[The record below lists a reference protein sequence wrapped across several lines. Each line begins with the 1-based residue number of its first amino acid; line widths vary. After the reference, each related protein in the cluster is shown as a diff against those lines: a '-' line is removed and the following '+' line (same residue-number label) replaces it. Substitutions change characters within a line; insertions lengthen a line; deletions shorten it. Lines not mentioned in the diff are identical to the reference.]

1 MKITPILYSRP
12 LSNGNHQVKI
22 RVHSEGKTTYLNT
35 GFDIPKNR
43 WDNQLRR
50 VKEHKTY
57 PEHEKINLKIE
68 SLIRGLKGDDEVY
81 NSSQQYDFD
90 FFLDCFND
98 DIRLKESQEKY
109 NTYRKLKVV
118 RNHLVKFSKESST
131 YRKIDIEFLKGFR
144 IYLFD
149 NGLQQNGVHTY
160 FKVFR
165 NQVNKASLQYPA
177 RFDPK
182 SNPFPHF
189 KVKHIKEDKIK
200 LSLEQLNKIITTE
213 ISDSGLMDIRN
224 YFLFSFYSAGM
235 RISDVISLKWKNFND
250 GRLTYKMRKTGKTLS
265 LPLNDKQVAILSM
278 YLPPKDLQKL
288 TSELRKEETSLTLYT
303 DLNMKTW
310 SGSTII
316 QTPFKSEVKKDK
328 NSLTT
333 VPPTLLNIIELMS
346 LKRGE
351 QFVFPLI
358 DNQKK
363 YTKTEYLKQ
372 ISSKSA
378 LINKGLKELS
388 KSCDLGVK
396 LSFHVARHTLSDLM
410 RRTGVGLYDI
420 SKILGHSDIATT
432 EKYLKSIDQEAT
444 DSATNTFYD
453 SL

>member
-1 MKITPILYSRP
+1 MKVTPILYSRP
-12 LSNGNHQVKI
+12 LSSGNHQIKI
-22 RVHSEGKTTYLNT
+22 RVHNEGKTSYINT
-35 GFDIPKNR
+35 GFDIPKNK

-50 VKEHKTY
+50 VKEHKSF
-57 PEHEKINLKIE
+57 PEHERINSRIE
-68 SLIRGLKGDDEVY
+68 ELVRGLKGYDEVF
-81 NSSQQYDFD
+81 NQVGQYEFN

-118 RNHLVKFSKESST
+118 RNHLINFVKENGT
-131 YRKIDIEFLKGFR
+131 LRKVDIEFLKRFR

-149 NGLQQNGVHTY
+149 KGLKQNGVHTY

-165 NQVNKASLQYPA
+165 NQLNKASLQYPG

-182 SNPFPHF
+182 SNPFHHF
-189 KVKHIKEDKIK
+189 KVKHVKEDKVK
-200 LSLEQLNKIITTE
+200 LSLEQLNKIISAE

-224 YFLFSFYSAGM
+224 FFLFSFYSAGM
-235 RISDVISLKWKNFND
+235 RISDVISLKWKNLKD

-278 YLPPKDLQKL
+278 YLPEKDLSNL
-288 TSELRKEETSLTLYT
+288 TSDLKNEETFLTSYT
-303 DLNMKTW
+303 ELNKKTW
-310 SGSTII
+310 SGSTVI
-316 QTPFKSEVKKDK
+316 QTPFKSKVKKDE
-328 NSLTT
+328 N
-333 VPPTLLNIIELMS
+333 TLSSIPAILLEVIELMS

-351 QFVFPLI
+351 NFVFPLME
-358 DNQKK
+358 NKKK
-363 YTKTEYLKQ
+363 YSQTEFLRQ

-410 RRTGVGLYDI
+410 RKTGVGLYDI

-444 DSATNTFYD
+444 DSATNSFYQ